1 MNLDGSVTIMA
12 PREKVWEFLTDA
24 EGVSKCAPGLDS
36 MEIITPDEKFKVVA
50 SVGFGT
56 VKVTFTTDVEWLDL
70 DPPNQAKVKAH
81 GIAPGSA
88 IDATAEMTLSDGS
101 EKDSTEMAWKADV
114 LVSGSIASL
123 ASRLMPSVTRKLT
136 GAFFDCVK
144 KNVEES

>member
-1 MNLDGSVTIMA
+1 MKLDGTVTIDA
-12 PREKVWEFLTDA
+12 PREKVWQFLTDA
-24 EGVSKCAPGLDS
+24 EGVSKCAPGLES

-56 VKVTFTTDVEWLDL
+56 VKVTFTTDVEWVEL
-70 DPPNQAKVKAH
+70 DPPNQAQVKAH
-81 GIAPGSA
+81 GTAPGSA

-101 EKDSTEMAWKADV
+101 EKDSTDMAWKADV